1 MSLKPQERKEKWERH
16 PGKKLRESEHCV
28 SAEPSENGHSNDA
41 GSSGRETDR
50 GKERVKKKIPLKV
63 QKQELSESGV
73 NKSPVPMSAFEEK
86 RQAMWMLFNY
96 FYGTQLS

>member
-63 QKQELSESGV
+63 QKQE
-73 NKSPVPMSAFEEK
+73 
-86 RQAMWMLFNY
+86 
-96 FYGTQLS
+96 T